1 MKIIDDEQFFEYQS
15 EWFKTQFKKGD
26 SSGVWIDFKGVE
38 HAFKMDRYG
47 SMFEDVTHI
56 RKMLNE
62 VGLKRLN
69 NAISARRKRINQTD
83 KKSVQ
88 LTLDK
93 NVASKLKLMAETK
106 GMTQSEIVEGMIT
119 GEIQMD
125 LFK

>member
-47 SMFEDVTHI
+47 SMFEDVTHV

-106 GMTQSEIVEGMIT
+106 GMTQSEIIEGMIT

>member
-26 SSGVWIDFKGVE
+26 SSGVWVDFKGVE

>member
-69 NAISARRKRINQTD
+69 NAISARRKRINQAD

-93 NVASKLKLMAETK
+93 KVASKLKLMAENQN
-106 GMTQSEIVEGMIT
+106 MTQSEIIAGMIT

>member
-47 SMFEDVTHI
+47 SMFEDVIHV

-106 GMTQSEIVEGMIT
+106 GMTQSEIIEGMIT

>member
-47 SMFEDVTHI
+47 SMFEDVTHV

-69 NAISARRKRINQTD
+69 NAISARRKRINQAD

-106 GMTQSEIVEGMIT
+106 GMTQSEIIEGMIT

>member
-15 EWFKTQFKKGD
+15 EWFKTQFKKGN

-106 GMTQSEIVEGMIT
+106 GMTQSEIIEGMIT

>member
-26 SSGVWIDFKGVE
+26 SSGVWVDFKGVE

-106 GMTQSEIVEGMIT
+106 GMTQSEIIEGMIT

>member
-1 MKIIDDEQFFEYQS
+1 MKIIDNEIFFEYQS

-26 SSGVWIDFKGVE
+26 LSGVWIDFKGVE
-38 HAFKMDRYG
+38 NAFKMDRYG
-47 SMFEDVTHI
+47 AMFDDVKHV

-69 NAISARRKRINQTD
+69 NAISAHRKRINQTS

-93 NVASKLKLMAETK
+93 NVASKLKIMAESK
-106 GMTQSEIVEGMIT
+106 GMTQSEIIEGMIT

>member
-47 SMFEDVTHI
+47 SMFEDVTHV

-106 GMTQSEIVEGMIT
+106 GMTQSEVIEGMIT

>member
-69 NAISARRKRINQTD
+69 NAISARRKRINQTN
-83 KKSVQ
+83 KKSIQ

-106 GMTQSEIVEGMIT
+106 GMTQSEIIEGMIT

>member
-47 SMFEDVTHI
+47 SMFGDVTHI

-69 NAISARRKRINQTD
+69 NAISARRKRINQTN

-106 GMTQSEIVEGMIT
+106 GMTQSEIIEGMIT

>member
-106 GMTQSEIVEGMIT
+106 GMTQSEIIEGMIT

>member
-47 SMFEDVTHI
+47 SMFEDVTHV

-106 GMTQSEIVEGMIT
+106 GLTQSEIIEGMIT

>member
-93 NVASKLKLMAETK
+93 NIASKLKLMAETK
-106 GMTQSEIVEGMIT
+106 GVTQSEIIEGMIT